1 MTYLIALA
9 MTLGPLVTLFNEA
22 TRLGRAPA
30 SKMGGRRVCIYVRE
44 KLWSD

>member
-22 TRLGRAPA
+22 TRVVEGRVTALHLDA
-30 SKMGGRRVCIYVRE
+30 AGKR
-44 KLWSD
+44 